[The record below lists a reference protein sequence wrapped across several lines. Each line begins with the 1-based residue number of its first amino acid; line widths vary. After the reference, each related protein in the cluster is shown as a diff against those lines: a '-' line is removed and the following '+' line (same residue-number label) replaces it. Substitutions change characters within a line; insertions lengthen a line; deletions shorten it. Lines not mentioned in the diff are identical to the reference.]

1 MQIATRER
9 HLPVLGII
17 HRIEVSLSII
27 ATHTHTHTILVDLN
41 NEIKRGV
48 KCKHILLGVIYSFKV
63 CI

>member
-27 ATHTHTHTILVDLN
+27 ATHTHTILVDLN